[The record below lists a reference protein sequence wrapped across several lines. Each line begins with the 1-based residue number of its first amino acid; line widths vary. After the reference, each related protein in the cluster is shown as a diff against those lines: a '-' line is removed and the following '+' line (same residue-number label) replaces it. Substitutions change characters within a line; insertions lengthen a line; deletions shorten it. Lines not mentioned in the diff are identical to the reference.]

1 MLSANTLRVLARHG
15 LSGLVSEAKRAGGD
29 AFAARTAKR
38 FLAMICDAAVQEL
51 GCTRARVLVKMQI
64 ERIERGGGRMER
76 YKGYLDGEGGE
87 AECVVEASPR
97 GGWNLDEVTPSD
109 LPEGSYELTFGD
121 RNEKNPGGISKQG
134 EAHHRGGTWTVEDV
148 RDA

>member
-1 MLSANTLRVLARHG
+1 MRVLARHG

-29 AFAARTAKR
+29 AFAARTAER
-38 FLAMICDAAVQEL
+38 LLAMICDAAVREL
-51 GCTRARVLVKMQI
+51 GCTRARELI
-64 ERIERGGGRMER
+64 I
-76 YKGYLDGEGGE
+76 
-87 AECVVEASPR
+87 
-97 GGWNLDEVTPSD
+97 DEVTPSD

-121 RNEKNPGGISKQG
+121 RNEKSPGGISKQG

>member
-1 MLSANTLRVLARHG
+1 
-15 LSGLVSEAKRAGGD
+15 
-29 AFAARTAKR
+29 
-38 FLAMICDAAVQEL
+38 
-51 GCTRARVLVKMQI
+51 MQI
-64 ERIERGGGRMER
+64 ERIERGGERMER

-97 GGWNLDEVTPSD
+97 GGWNIDEVTPSD

-134 EAHHRGGTWTVEDV
+134 EAHLRGGTWSVEEV
-148 RDA
+148 KDAG

>member
-1 MLSANTLRVLARHG
+1 MRRFKSWAARGRACLLRCKSSG
-15 LSGLVSEAKRAGGD
+15 LSG
-29 AFAARTAKR
+29 
-38 FLAMICDAAVQEL
+38 
-51 GCTRARVLVKMQI
+51 
-64 ERIERGGGRMER
+64 
-76 YKGYLDGEGGE
+76 E
-87 AECVVEASPR
+87 AEGWSPR

-134 EAHHRGGTWTVEDV
+134 EAHLRGGTWTVEDV